1 MEVGGDTVRLA
12 GSSPKAGYSM
22 DVENSGPEKVE
33 VEFKSEHHE
42 SHFSGRFEDGVFVP
56 KIEEEGH
63 DEDD

>member
-1 MEVGGDTVRLA
+1 
-12 GSSPKAGYSM
+12 M

-42 SHFSGRFEDGVFVP
+42 SHFSGRFENGVFVP

-63 DEDD
+63 GEDD

>member
-1 MEVGGDTVRLA
+1 MEVGGDSVRLA
-12 GSSPKAGYSM
+12 GASPKAGYSM

-56 KIEEEGH
+56 KIEEEDH

>member
-1 MEVGGDTVRLA
+1 MEVGDNTVRLA
-12 GSSPKAGYSM
+12 GASPKAGFSM
-22 DVENSGPEKVE
+22 DVEHSGPEKVE
-33 VEFKSEHHE
+33 VEFKSENHE